1 MNKVNFFDGMQPT
14 SADFNDVELYF
25 EERINKNQA
34 ALTDKGVLVNADL
47 PNGITLNAPYLSADN
62 DNKSLSVYGFLAYD
76 NSGHIL
82 YLEPS
87 FLNGVKVPSLQ
98 NLKPIDDST
107 STLSNRQLVNTGNSI
122 NFGNNIEYYVVARY
136 NEVYTNDLAPQEDTN
151 VLIPSR
157 VKTSVSFYL
166 REYNSIVEGDVILG
180 VVTSDEFGVLSVDES
195 KRDVLTVRGDLIT
208 AELTHDNQTDIISF
222 ADHINMRGTGIYSPS
237 NPHALSAK
245 ELGIDPTATGNHQL
259 YEHSNGI
266 QSDTP
271 QTVSSALAYQFTS
284 NSDATGYIVSVQ
296 PLFAGSNEI
305 AAISNT
311 ILYPGDFSGPLSASL
326 DQTTDQ
332 GYYIISLNTSATLEL
347 AGPFESEQDSG
358 FINTLNNRGVLPIC
372 SFYWGVPRAYSILL
386 SGTLSD
392 NTQITDWGVSS
403 IEELITY
410 EGTTIPAS
418 EVTVGTVVYYSPASL
433 FLTITSKVI
442 PSGEFFITNKEVDLT
457 TLVDRRQFNN
467 TSVRD
472 INTSDLAS
480 IRDGAPFS
488 TETSRC
494 FNARIVSSKN
504 TSIFS
509 LSNKNLQI
517 EFDGV
522 LCSSY
527 LTFPAKSYYTISTVI
542 KTINDWIQ
550 SSYQGPHTE
559 DGYLPTATVNHEG
572 KLSITA
578 ADSIVVID
586 LGEDQADSEL
596 GITAGTEN
604 GTDISG
610 YLKAIVTSGEIS
622 STQEFYYDENNRL
635 TNIYYS
641 LPGGI
646 TKSGTI
652 HYSLNGNIVGYDGII

>member
-14 SADFNDVELYF
+14 PADFNDVELYF
-25 EERINKNQA
+25 EERINRNQA
-34 ALTDKGVLVNADL
+34 ALTDKGVIIDADL
-47 PNGITLNAPYLSADN
+47 PNGITLNPPYLSVDN

-87 FLNGVKVPSLQ
+87 FLGGAKIPSLQ
-98 NLKPIDDST
+98 NLKPINDDT
-107 STLSNRQLVNTGNSI
+107 DTLNNKQLVNTGNSV

-166 REYNSIVEGDVILG
+166 RDYNSIVEGDVILG

-208 AELTHDNQTDIISF
+208 AELTHDNQTDTISF
-222 ADHINMRGTGIYSPS
+222 ADHVNMIGTGIYSPS

-271 QTVSSALAYQFTS
+271 QAVSSALAYQITS
-284 NSDATGYIVSVQ
+284 NSDATGSIVSVQ

-311 ILYPGDFSGPLSASL
+311 ILYPSDFSGPLNITV

-332 GYYIISLNTSATLEL
+332 GYYIVVLNASAALEL
-347 AGPFESEQDSG
+347 IGPFDNEQDQG
-358 FINTLNNRGVLPIC
+358 FINIINNRNVLPIC
-372 SFYWGVPRAYSILL
+372 SFYWGIPRVYSILL

-392 NTQITDWGVSS
+392 NTLVTDWGISS
-403 IEELITY
+403 TDKLLTY
-410 EGTTIPAS
+410 EGTTISAS
-418 EVTVGTVVYYSPASL
+418 EVTVGSVVYYPLAAL
-433 FLTITSKVI
+433 YLTVTSKII
-442 PSGEFFITNKEVDLT
+442 PSGEFFITTKEIDTLT
-457 TLVDRRQFNN
+457 VVDRRQFNN

-472 INTSDLAS
+472 INVSDLAS
-480 IRDGAPFS
+480 IRDGASFA
-488 TETSRC
+488 TETSKC
-494 FNARIVSSKN
+494 FNARIVSSKS

-509 LSNKNLQI
+509 LSNKNLQM

-527 LTFPAKSYYTISTVI
+527 LTFPANPYYTISTVI
-542 KTINDWIQ
+542 RIINEWIQ
-550 SSYQGPHTE
+550 SSYQGPHRD

-578 ADSIVVID
+578 ADSIVVVD
-586 LGEDQADSEL
+586 LGDNQADSEL

-604 GTDISG
+604 GSDVSG
-610 YLKAIVTSGEIS
+610 YLKSIITSGEIP

-635 TNIYYS
+635 TNIYYL
-641 LPGGI
+641 LPGGVR
-646 TKSGTI
+646 KSDTI
-652 HYSLNGNIVGYDGII
+652 HYSLNGNIVGYDGTI